1 MFKGIKIKKSI
12 QYLTLASVLAMV
24 IGFVEKKQDDKR
36 VKNIFISIDH
46 SGNNYFVEEEHV
58 MDLITEGGTDPIV
71 DKKYAH
77 LNLKEVEMR
86 IKFFKFVADAQVS
99 KDHKGNLNI
108 LVKQKQPIARII
120 YPNGVNAYI
129 GSDGTTLST
138 SQNYT
143 SRVII
148 IDGEYAPKLMSE
160 DFLKE
165 EEGGRYF
172 ELINKINNDKFLKAQ
187 LAQITIDRS
196 GEVILYPQIGKQV
209 IYFGKPD
216 ELDVKFRN
224 LGLFY
229 SKIIPAKGWN
239 VYHSVNLK
247 FKNQLICE

>member
-1 MFKGIKIKKSI
+1 MIKKLKIKKPVL
-12 QYLTLASVLAMV
+12 YTLIAGVLLV
-24 IGFVEKKQDDKR
+24 LIGFVENQQGQKR
-36 VKNIFISIDH
+36 VKNVVISIDH

-58 MDLITEGGTDPIV
+58 MDLITKNGEDPIV

-99 KDHKGNLNI
+99 KDYKGNLNI
-108 LVKQKQPIARII
+108 SVKQKKPIARVI
-120 YPNGVNAYI
+120 YPNGVHAYI

-148 IDGEYAPKLMSE
+148 VDGEFAPKLMSE
-160 DFLKE
+160 DFLSAA
-165 EEGGRYF
+165 EGKPYF
-172 ELINKINNDKFLKAQ
+172 DLLTLIDQDRFWKAQ
-187 LAQITIDRS
+187 LAHISIDRQ
-196 GEVILYPQIGKQV
+196 GEVVLYPQIGKQT
-209 IYFGKPD
+209 IYLGKP
-216 ELDVKFRN
+216 ENLEIKFSN
-224 LGLFY
+224 LNLFY

-239 VYHSVNLK
+239 TYRSVNLK